1 MTCVALR
8 LSFAT
13 TGVVPSASLSTV
25 TVAPLGAL
33 AMLISCDF
41 PCMMLA
47 QASTA
52 SAGGDGRFGKGD
64 RLVERRRSR
73 PVERHQLDAQ
83 QPGLHVATG
92 IERGDRVISQD
103 VALTR

>member
-13 TGVVPSASLSTV
+13 TGVVPSTALSTV

-33 AMLISCDF
+33 AMLISCDL

-52 SAGGDGRFGKGD
+52 SGAASAATAQSNFDGRF
-64 RLVERRRSR
+64 
-73 PVERHQLDAQ
+73 
-83 QPGLHVATG
+83 
-92 IERGDRVISQD
+92 IS
-103 VALTR
+103 LLG